1 MGKISGHEIAERM
14 GGRFKLTFLLQKR
27 YKELMFGSR
36 PLVDVDSEDVLDVL
50 LAEVAEDKIELVP
63 EAEAVAA
70 AAAALLGDTPKK
82 TESAEASEA
91 EEEEGDGEE

>member
-1 MGKISGHEIAERM
+1 MKKISGQDITEKM
-14 GGRFKLTFLLQKR
+14 GGRFKLTSLLQKR

-63 EAEAVAA
+63 ESEAVAA
-70 AAAALLGDTPKK
+70 AAAALLGDMPKK
-82 TESAEASEA
+82 GEPAD
-91 EEEEGDGEE
+91 EEGAAEQEGDEE